1 MQLCWVH
8 ISVYWVTQIGNGLP
22 SSFPERLTNDQA
34 VDVRRAGPEVAVES
48 GVSPTLRLWQ
58 LAESLRGYRERA
70 ELTIEEAAGRLKPR
84 SPRWSRSKVQRIETR
99 VYAPQPAEVEH
110 LAAVYEVPP
119 DEATSLVQMAREA
132 RQKGWWQTS
141 PIPKPAQTLVGLEQA
156 ATTVRQFELAL
167 VPGLLQTSD
176 YARAL
181 VAAIEPATPPEVLEN
196 LVAARMVR
204 QQVFNRTEPLEFQ
217 VILNEAVL
225 RCPVGGRRIWRGQLE
240 RLTEATVEPGVT
252 IQVLP
257 FTAGPHPGME
267 GAFTILTLPELAS
280 DVGYVEGITG
290 AIYLESQDDVRR
302 CTMRFAVLSSL
313 ALSPTDSV
321 ELISSTLAEYR

>member
-1 MQLCWVH
+1 ME
-8 ISVYWVTQIGNGLP
+8 P
-22 SSFPERLTNDQA
+22 
-34 VDVRRAGPEVAVES
+34 
-48 GVSPTLRLWQ
+48 GVSPTLRVWQ

-99 VYAPQPAEVEH
+99 SYAPQPAEVEH
-110 LAAVYEVPP
+110 LAAVYDVPA
-119 DEATSLVQMAREA
+119 DEAAALVRMAREA

-141 PIPKPAQTLVGLEQA
+141 PIPKPHQTLVGLEQA

-181 VAAIEPATPPEVLEN
+181 MAAIEPATPPEVLEN
-196 LVAARMVR
+196 LVAARMIR
-204 QQVFNRTEPLEFQ
+204 QQVLTRPDPLEFQ
-217 VILNEAVL
+217 VILSEALL
-225 RCPVGGRRIWRGQLE
+225 RWPVGGRRVWRGQME
-240 RLTEATVEPGVT
+240 RLVETTGEPNLTV
-252 IQVLP
+252 QVLP
-257 FTAGPHPGME
+257 FAAGPHPGME

-280 DVGYVEGITG
+280 DVGYVEGQTG
-290 AIYLESQDDVRR
+290 SIYLESQDDVRR

-321 ELISSTLAEYR
+321 ELISTILAEYQ